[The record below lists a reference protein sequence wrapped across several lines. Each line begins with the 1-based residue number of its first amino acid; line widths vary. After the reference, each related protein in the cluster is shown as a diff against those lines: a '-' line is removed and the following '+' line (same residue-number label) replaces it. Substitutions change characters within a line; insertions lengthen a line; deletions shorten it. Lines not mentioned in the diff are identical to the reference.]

1 MACERAGGR
10 QPVAELRV
18 VEGWGVSGARPEG
31 GCAPDGLDGLYQV
44 WGDPTHPARLRP
56 SDLEH
61 PEGFHAR
68 LNRWLL
74 QQG

>member
-1 MACERAGGR
+1 
-10 QPVAELRV
+10 L
-18 VEGWGVSGARPEG
+18 
-31 GCAPDGLDGLYQV
+31 LL
-44 WGDPTHPARLRP
+44 GDPDHPARLQP
-56 SDLEH
+56 ADLEH